1 MYYMN
6 LIDLIC
12 FVTGVC
18 LMNCHMNRQSVVVFI
33 MCVCV
38 CVRAC
43 VRASICCECA
53 HIQETLLQAVIQ
65 HHFYCTRTRL
75 YHRKIEK
82 QNETTI

>member
-38 CVRAC
+38 CVCVRAC
-43 VRASICCECA
+43 V
-53 HIQETLLQAVIQ
+53 QAFVVNV
-65 HHFYCTRTRL
+65 HTFKKHCFKL
-75 YHRKIEK
+75 
-82 QNETTI
+82 